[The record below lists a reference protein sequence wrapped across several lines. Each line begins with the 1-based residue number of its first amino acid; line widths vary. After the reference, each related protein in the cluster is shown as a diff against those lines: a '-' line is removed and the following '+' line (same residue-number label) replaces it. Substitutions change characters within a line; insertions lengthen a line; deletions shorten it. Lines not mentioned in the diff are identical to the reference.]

1 MNITSVTKPS
11 PSRAALLGL
20 ILAAPA
26 ALFLLANLL
35 NELGVG
41 FFYAPVEALISEPH
55 RQQLFNVM
63 SPVVFLG
70 GIAIALLLNFLAI
83 AQFHLRWEQKRLV
96 STLTIEP
103 RTLNL
108 ALILAIGMMLAMFVA
123 YAFVENFAIVS
134 THL

>member
-1 MNITSVTKPS
+1 MNITLVTRPS
-11 PSRAALLGL
+11 PSRAALFGL

-26 ALFLLANLL
+26 GLFLLANLL
-35 NELGVG
+35 NELGVA

-55 RQQLFNVM
+55 RQQLFNLV
-63 SPVVFLG
+63 SPVIFLG

-83 AQFHLRWEQKRLV
+83 AQFNLRWEQTRLV

-108 ALILAIGMMLAMFVA
+108 ALILAIGTMLAMFVT

>member
-1 MNITSVTKPS
+1 MNITLVTKPS

-41 FFYAPVEALISEPH
+41 FFCAPVEALISEPH

-63 SPVVFLG
+63 SPLVFLG
-70 GIAIALLLNFLAI
+70 GIALALLLNFLAI
-83 AQFHLRWEQKRLV
+83 AQFHLKWEQKRW
-96 STLTIEP
+96 
-103 RTLNL
+103 
-108 ALILAIGMMLAMFVA
+108 
-123 YAFVENFAIVS
+123 
-134 THL
+134 